1 MPIYNNYEI
10 EKELKRILTKTT
22 FTDLGLDPNIL
33 RAIDDVGYEHPTEI
47 QAKAI
52 PAILMMK
59 DVIGIA
65 QTGTGK
71 TASFTL
77 PMIEVLQG
85 GIAKGRMPRALVL
98 TPTRELAAQVADN
111 IELYSKYLNLTHALI
126 VGGVQMADQVK
137 KLERGV
143 DILIATPGRLMD
155 LHDRGKVLLHDMKFL
170 VIDEA
175 DRMLDM
181 GFVPDIEKIIGVLPP
196 LRQNLL
202 FSATMPKPIQKL
214 AEKLMDNPK
223 TIEVA
228 QRSST
233 AKNVTQKLI
242 MVSAKQKTQKL
253 VHYIKDL
260 NVDTAF
266 IFCNRK
272 RDIDGYARALEKAGV
287 NSGALHGD
295 MSQNVRTET
304 LNKFKEGKIKILV
317 CSDVAARGI
326 DVSGVGHV
334 FNMDLPLNA
343 EDYVHRI
350 GRTGRAGKSG
360 EAYSFVALPADEKY
374 LDAIEKLID
383 TKIDRIEGHAPVK
396 AQSSSQKPKTS
407 PQESKQSNS
416 GASKKEHSKSKS
428 KPQVKNE
435 NPRHFDN
442 DDTPSPIG
450 FGDELPGFMTIK
462 G

>member
-1 MPIYNNYEI
+1 LKPI
-10 EKELKRILTKTT
+10 T

-33 RAIDDVGYEHPTEI
+33 KAIADVGYEHPTEI
-47 QAKAI
+47 QGKAI
-52 PAILMMK
+52 PSILMMK

-71 TASFTL
+71 TGAFTL

-85 GIAKGRMPRALVL
+85 GVPKGRMPRGLVL

-111 IELYSKYLNLTHALI
+111 IELYAKYLNLSHALI

-155 LHDRGKVLLHDMKFL
+155 LQERGNVLLRDIKFL

-181 GFVPDIEKIIGVLPP
+181 GFIPDIEKIIGHLPP

-242 MVSAKQKTQKL
+242 MVPAKQKTQKL

-287 NSGALHGD
+287 NAGALHGD

-304 LNKFKEGKIKILV
+304 LGKFKDGKIKILV

-326 DVSGVGHV
+326 DISDVGHV
-334 FNMDLPLNA
+334 FNMDLPMNA

-360 EAYSFVALPADEKY
+360 EAYSFVSLPADEKY
-374 LDAIEKLID
+374 LDAIETLIE
-383 TKIDRIEGHAPVK
+383 TKIDRMDGQKETKPEVK
-396 AQSSSQKPKTS
+396 AKVEQKPKAE
-407 PQESKQSNS
+407 P
-416 GASKKEHSKSKS
+416 
-428 KPQVKNE
+428 KPQNQNKNNSNQ
-435 NPRHFDN
+435 NPKPFKQKNHHP
-442 DDTPSPIG
+442 DDEADIPSPVG
-450 FGDELPGFMTIK
+450 FGDELPGFMANGK
-462 G
+462 

>member
-1 MPIYNNYEI
+1 M
-10 EKELKRILTKTT
+10 TDTT
-22 FTDLGLDPNIL
+22 FADLGLDEKIL
-33 RAIDDVGYEHPTEI
+33 RAIDDAGYIHPTDI
-47 QAKAI
+47 QEKAI
-52 PAILMMK
+52 PSILMMK

-98 TPTRELAAQVADN
+98 TPTRELAAQVAEN
-111 IELYSKYLNLTHALI
+111 IEAYSKYLTLSHALI
-126 VGGVQMADQVK
+126 VGGVQANDQIA

-143 DILIATPGRLMD
+143 DILIATPGRLLD
-155 LHDRGKVLLHDMKFL
+155 LFERGNVLLRDIKFL

-181 GFVPDIEKIIGVLPP
+181 GFIPDIEKIISLLPP
-196 LRQNLL
+196 MRQNLL
-202 FSATMPKPIQKL
+202 FSATMPKPVQKL

-228 QRSST
+228 RRSST
-233 AKNVTQKLI
+233 TTNVTQSLI
-242 MVSAKQKTQKL
+242 MLNKGVQKKTQL
-253 VHYIKDL
+253 IQYIQDL
-260 NVDTAF
+260 NVDSAF

-272 RDIDGYARALEKAGV
+272 RDIDGYYNALIKAGV
-287 NSGALHGD
+287 KAGAMHGD

-304 LNKFKEGKIKILV
+304 LKKFKNSDISVLV

-326 DVSGVGHV
+326 DISDVGYV

-350 GRTGRAGKSG
+350 GRTGRAGKTG
-360 EAYSFVALPADEKY
+360 AAYSFVVLKDDEKY
-374 LDAIEKLID
+374 LEAIEKLIGNA
-383 TKIDRIEGHAPVK
+383 IPRIEVKQEKAPEKV
-396 AQSSSQKPKTS
+396 
-407 PQESKQSNS
+407 SKNRQSNS
-416 GASKKEHSKSKS
+416 FSG
-428 KPQVKNE
+428 QN
-435 NPRHFDN
+435 DN
-442 DDTPSPIG
+442 NDGPSPLG
-450 FGDELPGFMTIK
+450 FGNDLPDFMSI
-462 G
+462 GR

>member
-1 MPIYNNYEI
+1 M
-10 EKELKRILTKTT
+10 
-22 FTDLGLDPNIL
+22 
-33 RAIDDVGYEHPTEI
+33 RAIDDAGYEHPTEI
-47 QAKAI
+47 QEKAI

-85 GIAKGRMPRALVL
+85 GVAKARMPRGLVL
-98 TPTRELAAQVADN
+98 TPTRELAAQVAEN
-111 IELYSKYLNLTHALI
+111 IENYAKYLSLSHALI
-126 VGGVQMADQVK
+126 VGGVQMGDQIK

-143 DILIATPGRLMD
+143 DILIATPGRLLD
-155 LHDRGKVLLHDMKFL
+155 LQERGNVLLRDIKFL

-181 GFVPDIEKIIGVLPP
+181 GFVPDIEKIIGFLPP

-202 FSATMPKPIQKL
+202 FSATMPKAIQKL

-233 AKNVTQKLI
+233 SKNVTQKLV
-242 MVSAKQKTQKL
+242 MLSNKRNKTAKL
-253 VHYIKDL
+253 LDYVRDL
-260 NVDTAF
+260 NVDSAF

-272 RDIDGYARALEKAGV
+272 RDIDGYHRALEKAGV
-287 NSGALHGD
+287 NAGALHGD

-304 LNKFKEGKIKILV
+304 LAKFKAGDISILV

-326 DVSGVGHV
+326 DISNVGFV
-334 FNMDLPLNA
+334 FNMDLPLGA

-350 GRTGRAGKSG
+350 GRTGRAGKTG
-360 EAYSFVALPADEKY
+360 EAYSFVCLPEDEKY
-374 LDAIEKLID
+374 LDAIEKLIE
-383 TKIDRIEGHAPVK
+383 TKIERLEDKGPSKKSTPVKSNDKSPQQAKKVQKAPVK
-396 AQSSSQKPKTS
+396 NQ
-407 PQESKQSNS
+407 
-416 GASKKEHSKSKS
+416 H
-428 KPQVKNE
+428 
-435 NPRHFDN
+435 HN
-442 DDTPSPIG
+442 DDTPTPTG
-450 FGDELPGFMTIK
+450 FGDDLPDFMK
-462 G
+462 V

>member
-1 MPIYNNYEI
+1 MMLGMNTRQ
-10 EKELKRILTKTT
+10 KFKKKR
-22 FTDLGLDPNIL
+22 FH
-33 RAIDDVGYEHPTEI
+33 RF
-47 QAKAI
+47 
-52 PAILMMK
+52 LMMK

-71 TASFTL
+71 TGAFTL

-85 GIAKGRMPRALVL
+85 GMAKARMPRGLVL
-98 TPTRELAAQVADN
+98 TPTRELAAQVAEN
-111 IELYSKYLNLTHALI
+111 IESYAKYLSLSHALI
-126 VGGVQMADQVK
+126 VGGVQMGDQIA

-143 DILIATPGRLMD
+143 DILIATPGRLLD
-155 LHDRGKVLLHDMKFL
+155 LQERGNVLLRDIKFL

-181 GFVPDIEKIIGVLPP
+181 GFVPDIEKIIGFLPP

-228 QRSST
+228 KRSST
-233 AKNVTQKLI
+233 SKNVTQKLV
-242 MVSAKQKTQKL
+242 MLSNKRNKTSKL
-253 VHYIKDL
+253 LDYVRDL
-260 NVDTAF
+260 NVDSAF

-272 RDIDGYARALEKAGV
+272 RDIDGYHRALEKAGV
-287 NSGALHGD
+287 KAGALHGD

-304 LNKFKEGKIKILV
+304 LAKFKAGEISILV

-326 DVSGVGHV
+326 DISNVGHV

-350 GRTGRAGKSG
+350 GRTGRAGKTG
-360 EAYSFVALPADEKY
+360 EAYSFVCLPEDEKY
-374 LDAIEKLID
+374 LDAIEKLIA
-383 TKIDRIEGHAPVK
+383 TKIERIEDKGPSKKPALAKSDNKSHQNTNKVQNKPVK
-396 AQSSSQKPKTS
+396 KYH
-407 PQESKQSNS
+407 N
-416 GASKKEHSKSKS
+416 
-428 KPQVKNE
+428 
-435 NPRHFDN
+435 N
-442 DDTPSPIG
+442 DDIPSPIG
-450 FGDELPGFMTIK
+450 FGDDLPDFMK
-462 G
+462 A

>member
-1 MPIYNNYEI
+1 M
-10 EKELKRILTKTT
+10 TKTT
-22 FTDLGLDPNIL
+22 FTDLGLDKNIL
-33 RAIDDVGYEHPTEI
+33 RAIDDAGYEHPTEI
-47 QAKAI
+47 QEKAI
-52 PAILMMK
+52 PSILMMK

-85 GIAKGRMPRALVL
+85 GIAKARMPRALVL
-98 TPTRELAAQVADN
+98 TPTRELAAQVAEN
-111 IELYSKYLNLTHALI
+111 IEKYAKYLSLTHALI
-126 VGGVQMADQVK
+126 VGGVQANDQIA

-143 DILIATPGRLMD
+143 DILIATPGRLLD
-155 LHDRGKVLLHDMKFL
+155 LHERGNVLLRDIKFL

-181 GFVPDIEKIIGVLPP
+181 GFIPDIEKIISLLPP

-228 QRSST
+228 KRSST
-233 AKNVTQKLI
+233 TKNVSQYLIMLSKSIQKKEQLIHYIQKLE
-242 MVSAKQKTQKL
+242 VES
-253 VHYIKDL
+253 
-260 NVDTAF
+260 AF

-272 RDIDGYARALEKAGV
+272 RDIDGYADALMKSGV
-287 NSGALHGD
+287 KVGALHGD
-295 MSQNVRTET
+295 MSQNMRTDT
-304 LNKFKEGKIKILV
+304 LKKFKEGNIRVLV

-326 DVSGVGHV
+326 DISNVGHV

-350 GRTGRAGKSG
+350 GRTGRAGKTG
-360 EAYSFVALPADEKY
+360 EAYSFVCLKDDEKY
-374 LDAIEKLID
+374 LDAIEKLTDQTIE
-383 TKIDRIEGHAPVK
+383 RINAKPVK
-396 AQSSSQKPKTS
+396 SPKVQSKTASSPSKDVKKRSSSNQ
-407 PQESKQSNS
+407 
-416 GASKKEHSKSKS
+416 
-428 KPQVKNE
+428 NE
-435 NPRHFDN
+435 R
-442 DDTPSPIG
+442 DDTPTPVG
-450 FGDELPGFMTIK
+450 FGNEMPAFMAIDR
-462 G
+462 

>member
-1 MPIYNNYEI
+1 
-10 EKELKRILTKTT
+10 LTDKNKTT
-22 FTDLGLDPNIL
+22 FKDLGLDPQIM

-47 QAKAI
+47 QEKAI
-52 PAILMMK
+52 PSILMMK

-71 TASFTL
+71 TGAFTL

-85 GIAKGRMPRALVL
+85 GVAKARMPRGLVL
-98 TPTRELAAQVADN
+98 TPTRELAAQVAEN
-111 IELYSKYLNLTHALI
+111 IESYAKYLSLSHALI
-126 VGGVQMADQVK
+126 VGGVQMGDQIA

-143 DILIATPGRLMD
+143 DILIATPGRLLD
-155 LHDRGKVLLHDMKFL
+155 LQERGNVLLRDIKFL

-181 GFVPDIEKIIGVLPP
+181 GFVPDIEKIIGFLPP

-228 QRSST
+228 KRSST
-233 AKNVTQKLI
+233 SKNVTQKLV
-242 MVSAKQKTQKL
+242 MLSNKRNKTSKL
-253 VHYIKDL
+253 LDYVRDL
-260 NVDTAF
+260 NVDSAF

-272 RDIDGYARALEKAGV
+272 RDIDGYHRALEKAGV
-287 NSGALHGD
+287 KAGALHGD

-304 LNKFKEGKIKILV
+304 LAKFKAGEIAILV

-326 DVSGVGHV
+326 DISNVGHV

-350 GRTGRAGKSG
+350 GRTGRAGKTG
-360 EAYSFVALPADEKY
+360 EAYSFVSLPEDEKY
-374 LDAIEKLID
+374 LDAIEKLIA
-383 TKIDRIEGHAPVK
+383 TKIDRIEDKGP
-396 AQSSSQKPKTS
+396 
-407 PQESKQSNS
+407 
-416 GASKKEHSKSKS
+416 SKKPAPAKSNT
-428 KPQVKNE
+428 KPTQNTNKVQNKPAKKYHN
-435 NPRHFDN
+435 N
-442 DDTPSPIG
+442 DDIRSPVG
-450 FGDELPGFMTIK
+450 FGDDLPDFMK
-462 G
+462 A

>member
-1 MPIYNNYEI
+1 M
-10 EKELKRILTKTT
+10 TKTT
-22 FTDLGLDPNIL
+22 FTDLGLDKNIL
-33 RAIDDVGYEHPTEI
+33 RAIDDAGYEHPTEI
-47 QAKAI
+47 QEKAI
-52 PAILMMK
+52 PSILMMK

-85 GIAKGRMPRALVL
+85 GIAKARMPRALVL
-98 TPTRELAAQVADN
+98 TPTRELAAQVAEN
-111 IELYSKYLNLTHALI
+111 IEKYAKYLSLTHALI
-126 VGGVQMADQVK
+126 VGGVQANDQIA

-143 DILIATPGRLMD
+143 DILIATPGRLLD
-155 LHDRGKVLLHDMKFL
+155 LHERGNVLLRDIKFL

-181 GFVPDIEKIIGVLPP
+181 GFIPDIEKIISLLPP

-228 QRSST
+228 KRSST
-233 AKNVTQKLI
+233 TKNVSQYLIMLSRSIQKKEQLIHYIQKLE
-242 MVSAKQKTQKL
+242 VES
-253 VHYIKDL
+253 
-260 NVDTAF
+260 AF

-272 RDIDGYARALEKAGV
+272 RDIDGYADALMKSGV
-287 NSGALHGD
+287 KVGALHGD
-295 MSQNVRTET
+295 MSQNMRTDT
-304 LNKFKEGKIKILV
+304 LKKFKEGNIRVLV

-326 DVSGVGHV
+326 DISNVGHV

-350 GRTGRAGKSG
+350 GRTGRAGKTG
-360 EAYSFVALPADEKY
+360 EAYSFVCLKDDEKY
-374 LDAIEKLID
+374 LDAIEKLTDQTIE
-383 TKIDRIEGHAPVK
+383 RINAKPVK
-396 AQSSSQKPKTS
+396 SPKVQSKTASSPSKDVKKRSSSNQ
-407 PQESKQSNS
+407 
-416 GASKKEHSKSKS
+416 
-428 KPQVKNE
+428 NE
-435 NPRHFDN
+435 R
-442 DDTPSPIG
+442 DDTPTPVG
-450 FGDELPGFMTIK
+450 FGNEMPAFMAIDR
-462 G
+462 

>member
-1 MPIYNNYEI
+1 M
-10 EKELKRILTKTT
+10 TKTT
-22 FTDLGLDPNIL
+22 FTDLGLNKNIL
-33 RAIDDVGYEHPTEI
+33 RAIDDAGYEHPTEI
-47 QAKAI
+47 QEKAI
-52 PAILMMK
+52 PSILMMK

-85 GIAKGRMPRALVL
+85 GIAKARMPRALVL
-98 TPTRELAAQVADN
+98 TPTRELAAQVAEN
-111 IELYSKYLNLTHALI
+111 IEKYAKYLSLTHALI
-126 VGGVQMADQVK
+126 VGGVQANDQIA

-143 DILIATPGRLMD
+143 DILIATPGRLLD
-155 LHDRGKVLLHDMKFL
+155 LHERGNVLLRDIKFL

-181 GFVPDIEKIIGVLPP
+181 GFIPDIEKIISLLPP

-228 QRSST
+228 KRSST
-233 AKNVTQKLI
+233 TKNVSQYLIMLSKSIQKKEQLIHYIQKLE
-242 MVSAKQKTQKL
+242 VEF
-253 VHYIKDL
+253 
-260 NVDTAF
+260 AF

-272 RDIDGYARALEKAGV
+272 RDIDGYADALMKSGV
-287 NSGALHGD
+287 KVGALHGD
-295 MSQNVRTET
+295 MSQNMRTDT
-304 LNKFKEGKIKILV
+304 LKKFKEGNIRVLV

-326 DVSGVGHV
+326 DISNVGHV

-350 GRTGRAGKSG
+350 GRTGRAGKTG
-360 EAYSFVALPADEKY
+360 EAYSFVCLKDDEKY
-374 LDAIEKLID
+374 LDAIEKLTDQTIERID
-383 TKIDRIEGHAPVK
+383 AKPVK
-396 AQSSSQKPKTS
+396 LPKVQSKTASSPSKDVKKRSSSNQ
-407 PQESKQSNS
+407 
-416 GASKKEHSKSKS
+416 
-428 KPQVKNE
+428 NE
-435 NPRHFDN
+435 R
-442 DDTPSPIG
+442 DDTPTPVG
-450 FGDELPGFMTIK
+450 FGNEMPAFMAIDR
-462 G
+462 

>member
-1 MPIYNNYEI
+1 
-10 EKELKRILTKTT
+10 LTKTT
-22 FTDLGLDPNIL
+22 FTDLGLDKNIL
-33 RAIDDVGYEHPTEI
+33 RAIDDAGYEHPTEI
-47 QAKAI
+47 QEKAI
-52 PAILMMK
+52 PSILMMK

-85 GIAKGRMPRALVL
+85 GIAKARMPRALVL
-98 TPTRELAAQVADN
+98 TPTRELAAQVAEN
-111 IELYSKYLNLTHALI
+111 IEKYAKYLSLTHALI
-126 VGGVQMADQVK
+126 VGGVQANDQIA

-143 DILIATPGRLMD
+143 DILIATPGRLLD
-155 LHDRGKVLLHDMKFL
+155 LHERGNVLLRDIKFL

-181 GFVPDIEKIIGVLPP
+181 GFIPDIEKIISLLPP

-228 QRSST
+228 KRSST
-233 AKNVTQKLI
+233 TKNVSQYLIMLSRSIQKKEQLIHYIQKLE
-242 MVSAKQKTQKL
+242 VES
-253 VHYIKDL
+253 
-260 NVDTAF
+260 AF

-272 RDIDGYARALEKAGV
+272 RDIDGYADALMKSGV
-287 NSGALHGD
+287 KVGALHGD
-295 MSQNVRTET
+295 MSQNMRTDT
-304 LNKFKEGKIKILV
+304 LKKFKEGNIRVLV

-326 DVSGVGHV
+326 DISNVGHV

-350 GRTGRAGKSG
+350 GRTGRAGKTG
-360 EAYSFVALPADEKY
+360 EAYSFVCLKDDEKY
-374 LDAIEKLID
+374 LDAIEKLTDQTIE
-383 TKIDRIEGHAPVK
+383 RINAKPVK
-396 AQSSSQKPKTS
+396 SPKVQSKTASSPSKDVKKRSSSNQ
-407 PQESKQSNS
+407 
-416 GASKKEHSKSKS
+416 
-428 KPQVKNE
+428 NE
-435 NPRHFDN
+435 R
-442 DDTPSPIG
+442 DDTPTPVG
-450 FGDELPGFMTIK
+450 FGNEMPAFMAIDR
-462 G
+462 